1 MKRCNFHTVFTT
13 VWFVIVAGYANAG
26 DRVVDFGSSVPTL
39 EQLRALIGDGS
50 QRVIEMDT
58 QNQLGSISPTS
69 MGNASDQGSLRHQD
83 NGHAAPPKN
92 VAPPA
97 GTVPAQANLTPNPDV
112 GQDSAGVP
120 SEGTRAPSQ
129 ATLLPEAQ
137 PRGFSIMIG
146 FAKNSAEIS
155 DEYEPHIDR
164 LAEYLRSNQN
174 VKMKIVGH
182 TDASGSE
189 RHNWILSMERAESVR
204 RALVVKG
211 QLSTNQL
218 FAEGRGENES
228 KYADRYDGRNRRVE
242 FLILN

>member
-1 MKRCNFHTVFTT
+1 MKRCNFHAVLTAFWLVTL
-13 VWFVIVAGYANAG
+13 AGHARAG

-39 EQLRALIGDGS
+39 EQLQALIGDGS

-58 QNQLGSISPTS
+58 QSQLGSVSPAS

-83 NGHAAPPKN
+83 GGQAAQPMN
-92 VAPPA
+92 VVPPPA
-97 GTVPAQANLTPNPDV
+97 PVPAQANLAPGAN
-112 GQDSAGVP
+112 SAASGGP
-120 SEGTRAPSQ
+120 Q
-129 ATLLPEAQ
+129 ASLLPAAQ

-164 LAEYLRSNQN
+164 LAEYLQSNQN

-182 TDASGSE
+182 TDASGSD

-204 RALVVKG
+204 RALVAKG
-211 QLSTNQL
+211 QLSANQL
-218 FAEGRGENES
+218 FAEGKGENES
-228 KYADRYDGRNRRVE
+228 KYPDRYDSRNRRVE